1 MTLTASDLLNEI
13 SQYEI
18 GNIDKIFT
26 EKDLKKRFSKM
37 DHSEIQS
44 FLLSCG
50 AQFSEIKNHPILN
63 DEEKTTKIE
72 TDYILSFFGLN
83 MKLGPITEWGLNM
96 DKKKKL
102 LQNYI
107 VKFI

>member
-1 MTLTASDLLNEI
+1 MSLTASDLLNEI

-50 AQFSEIKNHPILN
+50 AKFSEIKNHPILN
-63 DEEKTTKIE
+63 DEEKQKHLKNIF
-72 TDYILSFFGLN
+72 IFN
-83 MKLGPITEWGLNM
+83 KLAEPIAR
-96 DKKKKL
+96 KKL
-102 LQNYI
+102 KEIL
-107 VKFI
+107 

>member
-1 MTLTASDLLNEI
+1 MSLTASDLLNEI

-50 AQFSEIKNHPILN
+50 AEFSEIKKHPCLS
-63 DEEKTTKIE
+63 DEDKEKHLKNIF
-72 TDYILSFFGLN
+72 IFN
-83 MKLGPITEWGLNM
+83 KLAEPIAR
-96 DKKKKL
+96 KKL
-102 LQNYI
+102 KEIL
-107 VKFI
+107 